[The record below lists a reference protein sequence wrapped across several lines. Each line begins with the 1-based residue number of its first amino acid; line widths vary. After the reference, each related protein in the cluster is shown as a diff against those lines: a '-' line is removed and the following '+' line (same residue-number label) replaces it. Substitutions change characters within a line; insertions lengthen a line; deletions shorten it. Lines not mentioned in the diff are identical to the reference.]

1 MTIYEAYNHTKKV
14 LADAGVEDVVFE
26 AKQIIR
32 HITGMTNA
40 EILTHYTNTLTLFQ
54 TDNLNRIL
62 EQRRLRYPLQ
72 YIFGS
77 WSFYGNEF
85 SLGPGVLCPRP
96 DTECV
101 VERCVEFLKTRKD
114 PQVLDLCAGSG
125 CIGISIAKAV
135 PLSHVTMVEKYDA
148 AKQYL
153 DENIERNQVENA
165 RSLAGDV
172 LEGAAADGQYDLI
185 VSNPP
190 YIAEG
195 DKSVSPETDY
205 EPKEALYAGKDGL
218 TFYRAILSRYKN
230 SLKQGGML
238 IFEVGASQ
246 SETVEQLIRNAG
258 FPKTERVPDYNEI
271 ERAVCAIL
279 E

>member
-54 TDNLNRIL
+54 QDHLNGIL
-62 EQRRLRYPLQ
+62 EQRKMRYPLQ
-72 YIFGS
+72 YIFGR

-85 SLGPGVLCPRP
+85 MLGPGVLCPRP

-101 VERCVEFLKTRKD
+101 VERCVAYLQDKEEA
-114 PQVLDLCAGSG
+114 QVLDLCAGSG

-135 PLSHVTMVEKYDA
+135 PSARVTMVEKYEA
-148 AKQYL
+148 AKRYL
-153 DENIERNQVENA
+153 DENISHNQAENA

-172 LEGAAADGQYDLI
+172 LAGAAADGKYDLI

-190 YIAEG
+190 YIAQG
-195 DKSVSPETDY
+195 DEAVSPETLY
-205 EPKEALYAGKDGL
+205 EPKEALYAGEDGL
-218 TFYRAILSRYKN
+218 DFYRAILAGYQD
-230 SLKQGGML
+230 SLKKGGML
-238 IFEVGASQ
+238 IFEVGIRQ
-246 SETVEQLIRNAG
+246 SEAVEQLIRNAG
-258 FPKTERVPDYNEI
+258 FSRVERVPDYNEI

>member
-1 MTIYEAYNHTKKV
+1 MTIYEAYNLTKKT
-14 LADAGVEDVVFE
+14 LAAAGIEDVVFE

-32 HITGMTNA
+32 RITGMTNA
-40 EILTHYTNTLTLFQ
+40 EILTRYTNTLTLFQ
-54 TDNLNRIL
+54 QENLSQIL
-62 EQRRLRYPLQ
+62 EQRKMRYPLQ

-101 VERCVEFLKTRKD
+101 VERCLSYLQNKEN

-135 PLSHVTMVEKYDA
+135 PSATVTMVEKYEA

-153 DENIERNQVENA
+153 DENIKRNQAENA
-165 RSLAGDV
+165 RSVAGDV
-172 LEGAAADGQYDLI
+172 LQGAAADGQYDLI

-190 YIAEG
+190 YIAQG
-195 DKSVSPETDY
+195 DESVSPETSY
-205 EPKEALYAGKDGL
+205 EPKEALYAGEDGL
-218 TFYRAILSRYKN
+218 TFYRAIPSLYKN
-230 SLKQGGML
+230 SLKKGGML
-238 IFEVGASQ
+238 IFEVGISQ
-246 SETVEQLIRNAG
+246 SEAVEQLMRNAG
-258 FPKTERVPDYNEI
+258 FSHVERVSDYNEI
-271 ERAVCAIL
+271 ERAVCAITN
-279 E
+279 